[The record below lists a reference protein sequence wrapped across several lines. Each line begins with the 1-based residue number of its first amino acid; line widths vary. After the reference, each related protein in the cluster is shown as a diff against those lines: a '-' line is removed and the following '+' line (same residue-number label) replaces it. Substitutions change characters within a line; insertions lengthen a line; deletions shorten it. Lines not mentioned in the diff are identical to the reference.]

1 MRWPWQKRA
10 ESRDIGG
17 SGNFSDQVIRLIESQ
32 AATKAA
38 DAGSTAAVEAAAG
51 ALSRAFASA
60 EVEAA
65 PWVQEIVTPDFLALT
80 ARNWIRSGA
89 SMHVIEV
96 DRGGRVELLPGAFWN
111 FEGGARRRDWSIRV
125 TSYGPSSSET
135 RLVPFDAIIFTTWGT
150 SPGTP
155 YVGTGPLGWASTT
168 ARLQSEA
175 ERSLADE
182 AAGPL
187 AQLLTY
193 PEGAANQDADGDE
206 GDTLAP
212 IRAAIA
218 AARGKA
224 FLVESTA
231 SGYGEGKQNAP
242 RRDWEPRR
250 LGPSPPDAMTALRKD
265 AFEAVLAATGT
276 PPSLFLDSDGTSQRE
291 AVRRWHMNV
300 VLPMARV
307 LEHELTMKLEAEVRL
322 RFDGYAMDLVSRAQ
336 VVAKLVAA
344 GVPVM
349 TAMAAVGLAGE

>member
-1 MRWPWQKRA
+1 MAVTLTAAELVEAIGVEAPKATRLLPVVTELVTRYAPDAPAEIANEAAIRAAGWLHEQPKASIRGESAGPFTVNYMPSMSSALRNSGATALLAPWRVRRAGSNRLMRWPWQKRP
-10 ESRDIGG
+10 ERRDIGG

-175 ERSLADE
+175 ESD
-182 AAGPL
+182 PW
-187 AQLLTY
+187 QT
-193 PEGAANQDADGDE
+193 
-206 GDTLAP
+206 
-212 IRAAIA
+212 
-218 AARGKA
+218 
-224 FLVESTA
+224 
-231 SGYGEGKQNAP
+231 
-242 RRDWEPRR
+242 RR
-250 LGPSPPDAMTALRKD
+250 PD
-265 AFEAVLAATGT
+265 
-276 PPSLFLDSDGTSQRE
+276 
-291 AVRRWHMNV
+291 RWRN
-300 VLPMARV
+300 
-307 LEHELTMKLEAEVRL
+307 
-322 RFDGYAMDLVSRAQ
+322 S
-336 VVAKLVAA
+336 
-344 GVPVM
+344 
-349 TAMAAVGLAGE
+349 